1 MNFYKQRKIKQM
13 GNPDFDYSSL
23 LIKIDQ
29 LTRKIH
35 QNMLERRFQE
45 NQTLLDD
52 LLFTNRQLQLWNKN
66 AQSAQRD

>member
-1 MNFYKQRKIKQM
+1 ME
-13 GNPDFDYSSL
+13 NPDFDYSSL

-29 LTRKIH
+29 LTRKIY
-35 QNMLERRFQE
+35 QNMLERRFHE

-66 AQSAQRD
+66 AQSNQRD